1 MTTTGQCNFTDVDI
15 PSRLRQKRKLGL
27 FVLSLLHFYKNKPA
41 IVSYT
46 FVSDAFLFEMNQTHL
61 QHDDYTDIITFD
73 LSEKKGEQLIV
84 DIYISVE
91 RVKENATL
99 HGVSYAT
106 ELLRVIL
113 HGALHIAGFGD
124 KTPTQKKRMR
134 AAEDEWMQR
143 YETFVP

>member
-1 MTTTGQCNFTDVDI
+1 MTSIGHCHFTDVDI
-15 PSRLRQKRKLGL
+15 QSRLRQKRKLDS
-27 FVLSLLHFYKNKPA
+27 FILSLLQFYKNKPA

-46 FVSDAFLFEMNQTHL
+46 FVSDAFLYEMNKTHL

-91 RVKENATL
+91 RVAENAML
-99 HGVSYAT
+99 HQVSYQA

-124 KTPTQKKRMR
+124 KTPAQKKRMR
-134 AAEDEWMQR
+134 AAEEEWMLR
-143 YETFVP
+143 YETFVS

>member
-1 MTTTGQCNFTDVDI
+1 MTSIGQCNFTDVDI
-15 PSRLRQKRKLGL
+15 PSRLQQKRKLGS
-27 FVLSLLHFYKNKPA
+27 FILSLLRHYKNKPA
-41 IVSYT
+41 IISYT
-46 FVSDAFLFEMNQTHL
+46 FVSDVFLFEMNQTHL

-73 LSEKKGEQLIV
+73 LSEKKGEHLIV

-91 RVKENATL
+91 RVAENAVL
-99 HGVSYAT
+99 HNVSYQA

-124 KTPTQKKRMR
+124 KTPAQKKRMR

-143 YETFVP
+143 YETFAP